1 MLGWAPSR
9 LAQRAKLHSAIVQ
22 RAESLDGEPPITVYQ
37 HALIRDTLERF
48 GIGFAG
54 GQECD
59 VRCGRWGRPKMMTAD
74 AVRLTTTDL
83 LQGRLGLAPLECSR
97 CNRRAQPRTW
107 EVAAMCRIAL
117 LTSIVALV
125 LACTLELTSVAGA
138 QEVKPRA
145 VRPPKNAAQ
154 PAPKPPVGAAS
165 PEDCGTN
172 SAIYWAGSGPKVH
185 VIRQGTLT
193 ERKPL
198 DPTSPL
204 TQMVVLEVRIL
215 DKLAATYGPSFES
228 MRRSG
233 PPNQVEEETGSAIKW
248 LGNLTGVPRSLSIIA
263 EDGSEV
269 VATLRFE
276 GCGSRRPNERRHSA
290 RNQDEGQ
297 GHNPQR
303 DPATLPRGAIQ

>member
-1 MLGWAPSR
+1 
-9 LAQRAKLHSAIVQ
+9 
-22 RAESLDGEPPITVYQ
+22 
-37 HALIRDTLERF
+37 
-48 GIGFAG
+48 
-54 GQECD
+54 
-59 VRCGRWGRPKMMTAD
+59 MMTAD

-233 PPNQVEEETGSAIKW
+233 PPIRSRRKLEARSNGSATSPECRAVLASSRKMAPRSW
-248 LGNLTGVPRSLSIIA
+248 RHSDLRAAAHVDRTSGVIRPETKTRGKGTIRSATRQPCRGAPFNDRSQISRWRPGHHGRSYAEAASRPEYGCHISASRFTRSLSGLWHASGRNWHPA
-263 EDGSEV
+263 EG
-269 VATLRFE
+269 
-276 GCGSRRPNERRHSA
+276 
-290 RNQDEGQ
+290 
-297 GHNPQR
+297 
-303 DPATLPRGAIQ
+303 RGKSFS

>member
-1 MLGWAPSR
+1 
-9 LAQRAKLHSAIVQ
+9 
-22 RAESLDGEPPITVYQ
+22 
-37 HALIRDTLERF
+37 
-48 GIGFAG
+48 
-54 GQECD
+54 
-59 VRCGRWGRPKMMTAD
+59 MTAD
-74 AVRLTTTDL
+74 AVWVTTTDL
-83 LQGRLGLAPLECSR
+83 LQGRLRLAPLECSR
-97 CNRRAQPRTW
+97 CNRRAKPKTW
-107 EVAAMCRIAL
+107 EVATICRIAL

-125 LACTLELTSVAGA
+125 LPCTLELRSPAGA
-138 QEVKPRA
+138 QEATPRA

-154 PAPKPPVGAAS
+154 PAPKPPLSAAS
-165 PEDCGTN
+165 PKDCGTD
-172 SAIYWAGSGPKVH
+172 SAIYWAGSGPRVH

-198 DPTSPL
+198 DSTSAP

-248 LGNLTGVPRSLSIIA
+248 LGNLTGVPPSLSILA

-269 VATLRFE
+269 VARLRFE
-276 GCGSRRPNERRHSA
+276 GGGSRRPNARRQPA

-297 GHNPQR
+297 GKNPQR